1 MGHHRRNEQ
10 LGCISDFSA
19 SETIRGNADD
29 SKNLAIDSQ
38 RLANHVVCRGKAF
51 LPTCISNNCDRM
63 RTRRLIFFGNEVAS
77 QKWLNAER
85 VEIISGNQISPDA
98 FVSVFMTYAH
108 RAKPISHQTREHIVA
123 IAIVFVIKVRLN
135 SVVSAVMESAVNFD

>member
-1 MGHHRRNEQ
+1 
-10 LGCISDFSA
+10 
-19 SETIRGNADD
+19 
-29 SKNLAIDSQ
+29 
-38 RLANHVVCRGKAF
+38 
-51 LPTCISNNCDRM
+51 M

-98 FVSVFMTYAH
+98 FISVFMTYAH
-108 RAKPISHQTREHIVA
+108 RGKPISHQTREHIVA